1 MEIYWLVMVV
11 QVMSSTSHV
20 IHVGNFPLRSECEQA
35 APDATRPAVIGTP
48 SDHAAFY
55 CVRAY
60 DQRVVMP
67 SPPPG

>member
-1 MEIYWLVMVV
+1 MEVYWLVMVV

-35 APDATRPAVIGTP
+35 ARDATRPASIGT
-48 SDHAAFY
+48 
-55 CVRAY
+55 
-60 DQRVVMP
+60 P